1 MINWENI
8 NVMDENPAIPDMCL
22 VFDLGEGWE
31 IPDPD
36 GELEFDEIDVP
47 IPDSMDEWDEDMIS
61 DMQELHDIENGIG

>member
-22 VFDLGEGWE
+22 TFDLGEGWE

-47 IPDSMDEWDEDMIS
+47 IPDSVDEWDEDMIAE
-61 DMQELHDIENGIG
+61 MQELHEIENGIG